1 MPITERLVTREG
13 ARKALGKIRT
23 KNRASHEE
31 HKKLVLKLAEV
42 ELVEVVV
49 DNFRDFGAEPSRIWF
64 GNRCPRKASRS
75 MPGKFL
81 MRTPRETTRAIDK
94 VATKI
99 VEAQ

>member
-13 ARKALGKIRT
+13 ARKALDTTRAKTGRRT
-23 KNRASHEE
+23 RNS
-31 HKKLVLKLAEV
+31 KKLVLKLAEV

-64 GNRCPRKASRS
+64 GNRSPRKASRS

-81 MRTPRETTRAIDK
+81 NRTPRETTRAIDK
-94 VATKI
+94 VATKM